1 MEQVIC
7 NEFPENRAEGSEGE
21 KRKGAESLK
30 LSESRAF
37 MN

>member
-7 NEFPENRAEGSEGE
+7 GEFPESERKGSEGE
-21 KRKGAESLK
+21 KRKGAESLR

-37 MN
+37 VN